1 MKLDKTMIAMLAGGS
16 LFIGFVLISV
26 AGGAIFPSIH
36 KLTAP
41 LICRG
46 DMQIETNQYSYKPG
60 QVGWEH
66 HIYCASES
74 GERKEITFP
83 AIGVTG
89 LVASAILF
97 VIALIWMR
105 KGLTLPAN
113 FGVLAKDLSRK
124 KNSSGKNDGSALDRL
139 SELKKMYEKDL
150 ISKMEYEQKKAEIM
164 KEL

>member
-1 MKLDKTMIAMLAGGS
+1 MKLDKTLIAMLAGGS

-26 AGGAIFPSIH
+26 AGGAIFPSMH

-41 LICRG
+41 LICSG
-46 DMQIETNQYSYKPG
+46 SVEIETLQYSYKPG

-83 AIGVTG
+83 AIAVTG
-89 LVASAILF
+89 LIASAILF
-97 VIALIWMR
+97 VIALIGMR
-105 KGLTLPAN
+105 NGIRLPEN
-113 FGVLAKDLSRK
+113 FGSLATDLKRNK
-124 KNSSGKNDGSALDRL
+124 KNGSALDRL
-139 SELKKMYEKDL
+139 RELKKLYDENL
-150 ISKMEYEQKKAEIM
+150 ISKAEYEQKKTEIM

>member
-1 MKLDKTMIAMLAGGS
+1 MKLDRTMIAMLAGGS

-26 AGGAIFPSIH
+26 AVGAIFPSIH

-41 LICRG
+41 LICNG
-46 DMQIETNQYSYKPG
+46 DVEIETLQYSYKPG
-60 QVGWEH
+60 QMGWEH
-66 HIYCASES
+66 HIYCTGES
-74 GERKEITFP
+74 GDRREITFP

-89 LVASAILF
+89 LIASAILF

-113 FGVLAKDLSRK
+113 FGTLAKDLNRK
-124 KNSSGKNDGSALDRL
+124 KNSSGAKDGSALERM
-139 SELKKMYEKDL
+139 SELKKMYDQNL
-150 ISKMEYEQKKAEIM
+150 ISQVEYERKKAEIM

>member
-26 AGGAIFPSIH
+26 AVGAIFPSIH

-41 LICRG
+41 LICSG
-46 DMQIETNQYSYKPG
+46 SVEIETLQYSYKPG

-66 HIYCASES
+66 HIYCAGES
-74 GERKEITFP
+74 GDRREITFP

-89 LVASAILF
+89 LIASAILF

-105 KGLTLPAN
+105 NGIRLPEN
-113 FGVLAKDLSRK
+113 FGVLATDLK
-124 KNSSGKNDGSALDRL
+124 KKSSGAKDGSALERM
-139 SELKKMYEKDL
+139 SELKKMYDQNL
-150 ISKMEYEQKKAEIM
+150 ISKTEFERKKTEIM